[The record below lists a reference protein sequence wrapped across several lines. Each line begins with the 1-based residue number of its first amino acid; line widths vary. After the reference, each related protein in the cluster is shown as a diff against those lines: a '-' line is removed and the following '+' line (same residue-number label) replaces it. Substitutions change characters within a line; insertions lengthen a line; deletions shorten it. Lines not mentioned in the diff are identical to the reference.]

1 MNNIMT
7 PYRTLYNNKGLHNA
21 PRLSNNECTTKLSE
35 ALSTALNSAFFMP
48 KINQAWLYL
57 DRLQGMKNRIRIFIT
72 GGLIG
77 FNTRPFVGNISSRL
91 KAVVET
97 RPPVN
102 TKAGGQTLTKLSGG
116 HTMPIITSRLAA
128 YSFTVN
134 LPDDSFIQSVTA
146 MYSAGEWIA
155 YITTTREQHAPIS
168 NNQGKPQRFDSLDSL
183 AHYLADAGLCEF
195 DVSLLGFGGVK

>member
-7 PYRTLYNNKGLHNA
+7 PYRTLYNNKGLHYA
-21 PRLSNNECTTKLSE
+21 PKLGNNESTTKTPAVSCTTV
-35 ALSTALNSAFFMP
+35 NRAFFVS
-48 KINQAWLYL
+48 KIKQACLL
-57 DRLQGMKNRIRIFIT
+57 NGRLLNTKPSPISNM

-77 FNTRPFVGNISSRL
+77 RNTRPDKGNKSSRL
-91 KAVVET
+91 VSVVDA
-97 RPPVN
+97 RSPVN
-102 TKAGGQTLTKLSGG
+102 TKAGGQILTKTPEVHIMPTLSN
-116 HTMPIITSRLAA
+116 RLAA
-128 YSFTVN
+128 FSFTVN

-155 YITTTREQHAPIS
+155 YITTTREQHAPICEP
-168 NNQGKPQRFDSLDSL
+168 NGKAKRFQTLDSL